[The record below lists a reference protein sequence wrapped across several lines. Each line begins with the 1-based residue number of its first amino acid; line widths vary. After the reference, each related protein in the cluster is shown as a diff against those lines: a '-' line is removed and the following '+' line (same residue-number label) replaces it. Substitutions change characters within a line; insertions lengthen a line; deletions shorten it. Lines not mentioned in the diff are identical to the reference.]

1 VKLEL
6 EWKPSW
12 WMSNL
17 TLYEY
22 KRHVVGLIVRVHSDW
37 SNYNQFRMKAKNASS
52 EARGTDADEKTT
64 RGSMRLHSRSSSS
77 RLRETTIDLVVANGR
92 S

>member
-1 VKLEL
+1 MTRPVHRYVKLEL

-17 TLYEY
+17 ALYEY

-37 SNYNQFRMKAKNASS
+37 SNDNQFRMKAKKCFFGN
-52 EARGTDADEKTT
+52 EG
-64 RGSMRLHSRSSSS
+64 H
-77 RLRETTIDLVVANGR
+77 
-92 S
+92 